1 MTGKR
6 RKLFWTS
13 GRDAAA
19 RNEEL
24 KGSRSCRRIEMK
36 NWVVDSAMCTATDLY
51 FSSFVYQSK

>member
-24 KGSRSCRRIEMK
+24 KGSRSCRRIDIEELG
-36 NWVVDSAMCTATDLY
+36 CR
-51 FSSFVYQSK
+51 FSDVYCD